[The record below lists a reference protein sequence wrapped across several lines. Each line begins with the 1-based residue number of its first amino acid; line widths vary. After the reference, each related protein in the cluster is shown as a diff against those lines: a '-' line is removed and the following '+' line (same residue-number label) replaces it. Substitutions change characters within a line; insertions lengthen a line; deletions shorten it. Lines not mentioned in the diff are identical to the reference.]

1 MADDSHIELPGMD
14 GRRVDV
20 LFIAGE
26 HSGDEHAAE
35 VIRGIRKKAPELSIA
50 AVGGTRMEAAGAAL
64 LHDLTA
70 TSVVGL
76 VEVLRHYRYFK
87 RLFDALLHWVEE
99 HRPRVVVLV
108 DYPGFNLR
116 FAAALQRAGIS
127 RKGGGPTAVYGYI
140 SPQIWAWKAGRRF
153 RMAEVL
159 DEVGVIFPFEVDCFA
174 DTDLDTRFV
183 GHPFL
188 LPGAAPPLRFDADG
202 PVLLLPGSRL
212 QPIGRILPAMLRGA
226 AQARREGWLD
236 AVTVIYPS
244 PGARALI
251 EKIHT
256 AEGGDRLL
264 PRLDLVPAGEEAGGR
279 AVLTSSGTMS
289 LACALAGIPGAI
301 VYRAHPLTY
310 FIGRR
315 VVSVPYLGIANLILE
330 QPFYPEYIQGE
341 ATAANLARELRVC
354 LHDAERLKATTEGAA
369 RLRETL
375 AAPAREGPHDRILDY
390 ARGGPPASGGR

>member
-1 MADDSHIELPGMD
+1 MAAGS
-14 GRRVDV
+14 VDV

-35 VIRGIRKKAPELSIA
+35 VIRGLRRKAPELTIA
-50 AVGGTRMEAAGAAL
+50 AVGGARMEAAGAVL

-76 VEVLRHYRYFK
+76 VEVLRHYRYFR
-87 RLFDALLHWVEE
+87 RLFEALLHWVGQ

-116 FAAALQRAGIS
+116 FASALKKAGVS
-127 RKGGGPTAVYGYI
+127 RKGGGTTAVYGYI
-140 SPQIWAWKAGRRF
+140 SPQIWAWKARRRF

-159 DEVGVIFPFEVDCFA
+159 DELGVIFPFEVGCFA
-174 DTDLDTRFV
+174 DTALDARFV

-188 LPGAAPPLRFDADG
+188 LPEAEPSLRYDADG

-212 QPIGRILPAMLRGA
+212 QPIGRIFPAMLRGA
-226 AQARREGWLD
+226 AQACREGWLD
-236 AVTVIYPS
+236 AVSVIYPS
-244 PGARALI
+244 EEARALI
-251 EKIHT
+251 GRIYS
-256 AEGGDRLL
+256 AQGGGDPL
-264 PRLDLVPAGEEAGGR
+264 PRLELIRSGEPTGGR

-310 FIGRR
+310 FIGRQ
-315 VVSVPYLGIANLILE
+315 VVRVPYLGIANLILE
-330 QPFYPEYIQGE
+330 RPFYPEYIQGD
-341 ATAANLARELRVC
+341 ATADCLARELREC
-354 LHDAERLKATTEGAA
+354 LHKPERRAAAAKGADE
-369 RLRETL
+369 LRAVL
-375 AAPAREGPHDRILDY
+375 AAPAREGPHDRIL
-390 ARGGPPASGGR
+390 SHVV

>member
-1 MADDSHIELPGMD
+1 MADDSHIELPAME

-50 AVGGTRMEAAGAAL
+50 AVGGGRMEAAGAVL

-87 RLFDALLHWVEE
+87 RLFDALLRWVGE

-116 FAAALQRAGIS
+116 FAAALKTTGLS
-127 RKGGGPTAVYGYI
+127 RKGGGETAVYGYI
-140 SPQIWAWKAGRRF
+140 SPQIWAWKARRRF

-159 DEVGVIFPFEVDCFA
+159 DELGVIFPFEVDCFA
-174 DTDLDTRFV
+174 DTELDTRFV

-188 LPGAAPPLRFDADG
+188 LAGAEPSLRFDAAG

-244 PGARALI
+244 SGARALI
-251 EKIHT
+251 ERIHA
-256 AEGGDRLL
+256 AEGGDSVL
-264 PRLDLVPAGEEAGGR
+264 PRLDLVPAGESTGGR

-289 LACALAGIPGAI
+289 LSCALAGIPGAI

-315 VVSVPYLGIANLILE
+315 VVSVPYLGIANLILKR
-330 QPFYPEYIQGE
+330 PFYPEFIQGD
-341 ATAANLARELRVC
+341 ATAANLACELRQC
-354 LHDAERLKATTEGAA
+354 LHDPERCAAAAEGAVE
-369 RLRETL
+369 LRDAL
-375 AAPAREGPHDRILDY
+375 AAPAREGPLDRILDHMRRP
-390 ARGGPPASGGR
+390 APPSGGR